1 MLESIANWVSNSV
14 FHLIPGSQEDAA
26 LQFFVYDLIKIYL
39 LILLIVSV
47 ISFIRSYLPPHRIKK
62 VLSRQKFASGNILA
76 ALLGAV
82 TPFCSC
88 SSIPL
93 FIGFLEAEIPLGIAF
108 SFLIT
113 SPLVNEVAFVLMG
126 GTFGWKV
133 ACLYAVS
140 GIVLGVLGGLF
151 IGRFKLSKEIL
162 IKFDGNGKEA
172 KVSAKLPESFEERVR
187 FSFSKAISIFRRL
200 WLIIAIGV
208 GLGALIHG
216 YVPAEFFQRYLGSG
230 SLWAVPLAVA
240 AGVPMY
246 SNSATIVPVV
256 FALTT
261 KGVAVGTALAFMMA
275 VAGLSLPEAVMLKKV
290 MSVKLLGIFFGSVAV
305 GIVMIGYLFNALL
318 S

>member
-1 MLESIANWVSNSV
+1 MLEVIADWVTYSV
-14 FHLIPGSQEDAA
+14 FKLIPGSQAA
-26 LQFFVYDLIKIYL
+26 AGMQFFVYDLIKIYL
-39 LILLIVSV
+39 LILLIVTV

-62 VLSRQKFASGNILA
+62 VLSRQKFASGNIIA

-113 SPLVNEVAFVLMG
+113 SPLVNEIAFILMG
-126 GTFGWKV
+126 GTFGWKI
-133 ACLYAVS
+133 AWLYAFS
-140 GIVLGVLGGLF
+140 GIVLGILGGLL

-172 KVSAKLPESFEERVR
+172 KVSGKLPGSFEERIR
-187 FSFSKAISIFRRL
+187 FSVSKALGIFKRL
-200 WLIIAIGV
+200 WLVIAIGV
-208 GLGALIHG
+208 GLGAVIHG
-216 YVPAEFFQRYLGSG
+216 YVPAEFFQYYLGNG
-230 SLWAVPLAVA
+230 SLWAVPLAVL

-246 SNSATIVPVV
+246 SNSATIVPIV

-261 KGVAVGTALAFMMA
+261 KGVSLGTALAFMMA

-290 MSVKLLGIFFGSVAV
+290 MSAKLLGIFFGSVAL
-305 GIVMIGYLFNALL
+305 GIMLIGFLFNALF
-318 S
+318 